1 MRAGARWVLLAYSL
15 PLIVALAL
23 VGAEPIWAV
32 GAFLAFA
39 GALAVATVDTSRR
52 IAKRGAARRSLA
64 LAVKEILTTLAVLTL
79 VDRKN
84 VVHGKRGSIRVD
96 LGCGPRLK

>member
-52 IAKRGAARRSLA
+52 IAKRGAARRSLP
-64 LAVKEILTTLAVLTL
+64 LAVHEILTPLARVPLVLL
-79 VDRKN
+79 PSV
-84 VVHGKRGSIRVD
+84 
-96 LGCGPRLK
+96 PRRCLPPSSHLSPPPLLP